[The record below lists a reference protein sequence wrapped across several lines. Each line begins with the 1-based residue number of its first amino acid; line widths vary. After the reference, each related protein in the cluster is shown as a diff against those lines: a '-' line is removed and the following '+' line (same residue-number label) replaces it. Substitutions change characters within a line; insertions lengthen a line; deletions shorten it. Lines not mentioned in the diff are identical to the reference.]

1 MLFTF
6 EKKTMKRIA
15 IPTANGLLSPHFG
28 GSEYFS
34 IFNVENNAI
43 ISEEILPTP
52 EHLTG
57 SYPNFL
63 AEQNITDIVVGG
75 VGGKAIEI
83 FNKFNINVFTGAEV
97 KLPKQIVKD
106 FIAGNLVL
114 TGNSCNHEGD
124 GPESHG
130 AHHHHH

>member
-1 MLFTF
+1 
-6 EKKTMKRIA
+6 MKRVA
-15 IPTANGLLSPHFG
+15 VPTANGLLSPHFG

-34 IFNVENNAI
+34 VFNIEDNKI

-63 AEQNITDIVVGG
+63 AEQKITDIIVGG
-75 VGGKAIEI
+75 IGGKAIEI
-83 FNKFNINVFTGAEV
+83 FNKFSINVYAGANV
-97 KLPKQIVKD
+97 LLPKQVTEELL
-106 FIAGNLVL
+106 AGTLAL

-130 AHHHHH
+130 EGHHHH

>member
-1 MLFTF
+1 
-6 EKKTMKRIA
+6 MKRVA
-15 IPTANGLLSPHFG
+15 VPTANGVLSSHFG

-34 IFNVENNAI
+34 VFNIEDNKI

-57 SYPNFL
+57 SYPTFL
-63 AEQNITDIVVGG
+63 AEQKITDIIVGG
-75 VGGKAIEI
+75 IGGKAIEI
-83 FNKFNINVFTGAEV
+83 FNKFNINVYAGADV
-97 KLPKQIVKD
+97 KLPKQVTEELL
-106 FIAGNLVL
+106 AGTLAL

-130 AHHHHH
+130 AGHHHHH

>member
-1 MLFTF
+1 
-6 EKKTMKRIA
+6 MKRVA
-15 IPTANGLLSPHFG
+15 VPTANGLLSPHFG

-34 IFNVENNAI
+34 VFNIEDNKI

-63 AEQNITDIVVGG
+63 AEQKITDIIVGG
-75 VGGKAIEI
+75 IGGKAIEI
-83 FNKFNINVFTGAEV
+83 FNHHSINVYAGANV
-97 KLPKQIVKD
+97 KLPKEITEELL
-106 FIAGNLVL
+106 AGTLAL

-130 AHHHHH
+130 EGHHHHH

>member
-1 MLFTF
+1 
-6 EKKTMKRIA
+6 MKRVA
-15 IPTANGLLSPHFG
+15 VPTANGLLSPHFG

-34 IFNVENNAI
+34 VFNIEDNKI
-43 ISEEILPTP
+43 MSEEILPTP

-63 AEQNITDIVVGG
+63 AEQNITDIIVGG
-75 VGGKAIEI
+75 IGGKAIEI
-83 FNKFNINVFTGAEV
+83 FNHHNINVYAGANV
-97 KLPKQIVKD
+97 KLPKEVTED
-106 FIAGNLVL
+106 LLAGTLAL

-130 AHHHHH
+130 AGHHHH

>member
-1 MLFTF
+1 
-6 EKKTMKRIA
+6 MKRVA
-15 IPTANGLLSPHFG
+15 VPTANGLLSSHFG

-34 IFNVENNAI
+34 VFNIEDNKI

-63 AEQNITDIVVGG
+63 AEQKITDIIVGG
-75 VGGKAIEI
+75 IGGKAIEI
-83 FNKFNINVFTGAEV
+83 FNKHSINVYAGANV
-97 KLPKQIVKD
+97 KLPKEVTEELL
-106 FIAGNLVL
+106 AGTLAL

-130 AHHHHH
+130 EGHHHH

>member
-1 MLFTF
+1 
-6 EKKTMKRIA
+6 MKRVA
-15 IPTANGLLSPHFG
+15 VPTANGLLSPHFG

-34 IFNVENNAI
+34 VFNIEDNKI

-63 AEQNITDIVVGG
+63 AEQKITDIIVGG
-75 VGGKAIEI
+75 IGGKAIEI
-83 FNKFNINVFTGAEV
+83 FNQHSINVYAGANV
-97 KLPKQIVKD
+97 KLPKEVTED
-106 FIAGNLVL
+106 LLAGTLAL

-130 AHHHHH
+130 AGHHHH

>member
-1 MLFTF
+1 
-6 EKKTMKRIA
+6 MKRVA
-15 IPTANGLLSPHFG
+15 VPTANGLLSPHFG

-34 IFNVENNAI
+34 IFNIENNKI
-43 ISEEILPTP
+43 VSEEILPTP

-63 AEQNITDIVVGG
+63 AEQNITDIIVGG
-75 VGGKAIEI
+75 IGGKAIEI
-83 FNKFNINVFTGAEV
+83 FNKFNINVYAGANV
-97 KLPKQIVKD
+97 LLPKQVTEQLLEGTL
-106 FIAGNLVL
+106 AL

-130 AHHHHH
+130 EGHHHHN

>member
-1 MLFTF
+1 M
-6 EKKTMKRIA
+6 KKVA
-15 IPTANGLLSPHFG
+15 VPTANGLLSPHFG

-34 IFNVENNAI
+34 VFNIEDNKI

-63 AEQNITDIVVGG
+63 AEQNITDIIVGG
-75 VGGKAIEI
+75 IGGKAIEI
-83 FNKFNINVFTGAEV
+83 FNQHSINVYAGANV
-97 KLPKQIVKD
+97 KLPKEVTEELL
-106 FIAGNLVL
+106 AGTLAL

-130 AHHHHH
+130 AGHHHH